1 MLCPATSCWLHIMAE
16 PGTVITAWCAGELLV
31 GGEAAGKLVRLVE
44 PLSFWGGVDELTGII
59 IDGHHPQVG
68 TELAG
73 TALMMGATRGSSS
86 STSTLL
92 ECIRRRTAPALLL
105 LTEPDPILV
114 VAAVVAWEIY
124 GRGPSVVLLS
134 KAPDVARVTSVRLDR
149 DGNIYVENRTKGV
162 TP

>member
-1 MLCPATSCWLHIMAE
+1 MADS
-16 PGTVITAWCAGELLV
+16 GTLTGPWCTGELLV
-31 GGEAAGKLVRLVE
+31 GGAATGTLVTLAE
-44 PLSFWGGVDELTGII
+44 PLSFWGGVDEETGDI

-68 TELAG
+68 TSLRG
-73 TALMMGATRGSSS
+73 TALMTGATRGSSS

-92 ECIRRRTAPALLL
+92 ECIRRGTAPALLL
-105 LTEPDPILV
+105 LTEADPILV
-114 VAAVVAWEIY
+114 IAAVVAWEIY